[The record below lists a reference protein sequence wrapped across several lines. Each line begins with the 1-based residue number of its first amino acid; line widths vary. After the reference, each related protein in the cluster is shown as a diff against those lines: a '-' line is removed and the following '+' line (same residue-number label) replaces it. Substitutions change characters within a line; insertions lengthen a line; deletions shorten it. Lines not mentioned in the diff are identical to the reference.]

1 MNLTELENSFKTAE
15 ENGLPAEILE
25 TIIPLANAYQQGRK
39 YDSAVRC
46 MRNALQRIRDD
57 GDTCQQAVLLTALGT
72 AFWEKAQLQKALD
85 EFRPAL
91 DLFKE
96 SGEKMGERAILA
108 MVGITF
114 WRKCEWN
121 RALEIFSDLLK
132 EENEIAFDDRFLS
145 LQGALERGVAILRNR
160 VRMGRELQDPKKILQ
175 PLFSLTSIY
184 LISGNLEELNSI
196 LSESISLADQLGQK
210 EILDAAQGIRQL
222 AFPT

>member
-1 MNLTELENSFKTAE
+1 MNLTELENSFKTAG
-15 ENGLPAEILE
+15 ENGSPIEILE
-25 TIIPLANAYQQGRK
+25 TTIPLANAYQQVRK

-46 MRNALQRIRDD
+46 LRGVLQKIRES
-57 GDTCQQAVLLTALGT
+57 GDASQEAVLLTALGT

-91 DLFKE
+91 DIFEE
-96 SGEKMGERAILA
+96 SGDKMGERAILA

-121 RALEIFSDLLK
+121 RALDIFSDLLK
-132 EENEIAFDDRFLS
+132 VEKEIVFDDRFLS

-175 PLFSLTSIY
+175 PLFSSTSIY
-184 LISGNLEELNSI
+184 LIAGKQEELTST
-196 LSESISLADQLGQK
+196 LSESIVLADQLAEK
-210 EILDAAQGIRQL
+210 EILDAAQRIRQL
-222 AFPT
+222 AFPA